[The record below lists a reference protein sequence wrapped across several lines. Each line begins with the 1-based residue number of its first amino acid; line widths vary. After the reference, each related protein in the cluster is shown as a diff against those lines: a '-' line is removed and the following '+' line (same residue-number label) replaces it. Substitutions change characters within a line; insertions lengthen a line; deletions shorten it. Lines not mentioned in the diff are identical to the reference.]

1 MTEPLSRSIEI
12 DERTL
17 ISRGDGLMVAPVGDE
32 TVMMEIASG
41 RYFGLD
47 DIGSEIWRRLEAP
60 CTFGALVD
68 GLTADYDAD
77 RTVIANDVRNLL
89 SEMAAHNVVTLAQ
102 GARP

>member
-1 MTEPLSRSIEI
+1 
-12 DERTL
+12 
-17 ISRGDGLMVAPVGDE
+17 
-32 TVMMEIASG
+32 
-41 RYFGLD
+41 
-47 DIGSEIWRRLEAP
+47 LEAP